1 MSSGPS
7 AEITQLANDE
17 GIVLGDPTIPQL
29 PSSLVVGIRS
39 GTKYGRK
46 TSEMSQEEL
55 ASIVMRGDL
64 PIIRDPSDPM
74 EAFVEVTDAPVEGR
88 VGEVEIDVTVAVT
101 GETAFNEMMEA
112 FANDEEKFEQIAE
125 GLFVNDF
132 IVPEENF
139 SEIYEYENVVNGMYS
154 AIMEA
159 NKFARAGGGALGRM
173 PTVDGLLKSTDPDV
187 LQAKFNEITAT
198 KKPAQYSRNTI
209 IAMADKAASTQL
221 QRALSNKEM
230 QAVIA
235 AVHNLPGDERMAI
248 GSEVEAIV
256 AGVDPQRAAGI
267 QAYNTAQNVK
277 NALGLK

>member
-1 MSSGPS
+1 MSSGAS
-7 AEITQLANDE
+7 AEVTQLANNE

-29 PSSLVVGIRS
+29 PSSLVIGIRP

-46 TSEMSQEEL
+46 ASEMSQEEL
-55 ASIVMRGDL
+55 SGIVRRGDL

-74 EAFVEVTDAPVEGR
+74 EAFVEVTDAPVENR

-125 GLFVNDF
+125 GLFVNGF
-132 IVPEENF
+132 IVPEENL

-154 AIMEA
+154 AIIEA

-173 PTVDGLLKSTDPDV
+173 PTLDGLLKSTDPDV
-187 LQAKFNEITAT
+187 LQAKFNEITAS

-221 QRALSNKEM
+221 QRGLSNKEM

-235 AVHNLPGDERMAI
+235 AVHNLPGDEKMVI

-256 AGVDPQRAAGI
+256 AGVDPQRATDI